1 MKKLIYR
8 GSILAPNSKAFELWE
23 LWQKTKDNKDKTKL
37 DLHLK
42 QLDKDANELMERYKS
57 V

>member
-1 MKKLIYR
+1 MKKPVYR
-8 GSILAPNSKAFELWE
+8 GSIIAPNSKAFELWE

-37 DLHLK
+37 DMHLK